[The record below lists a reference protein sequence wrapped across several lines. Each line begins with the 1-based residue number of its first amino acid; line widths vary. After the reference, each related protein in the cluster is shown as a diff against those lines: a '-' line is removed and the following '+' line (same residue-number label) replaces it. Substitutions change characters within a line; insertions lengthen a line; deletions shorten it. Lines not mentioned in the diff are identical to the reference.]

1 MTLNVMLLWVT
12 LAFVVVG
19 AIALVLQPYIDT
31 H

>member
-1 MTLNVMLLWVT
+1 MKLNLTLFWIT
-12 LAFVVVG
+12 LAFVIVG

>member
-1 MTLNVMLLWVT
+1 MRLNVMLFWVT